1 IFYFAVLKLGGTV
14 VNFNPLYV
22 EREIAFQA
30 RDAEARIM
38 VTLDLKVIYDKV
50 EQVRR
55 EGILDTIIVCPMAD
69 ILPQPKKLLFMLFK
83 GSERARIPN
92 DAAHPRFASL
102 LSHGARPRP
111 IEIDPREDVAVL
123 QYTGG
128 TTGMPKGAMLT
139 HANLSANIEQM
150 QCLFGQAD
158 KGREKML
165 CVLPFFHVFAM
176 TVAQNLSIV
185 LGAEM
190 VLMPRFELKALLDTI
205 QRKRSEERR

>member
-1 IFYFAVLKLGGTV
+1 
-14 VNFNPLYV
+14 
-22 EREIAFQA
+22 
-30 RDAEARIM
+30 
-38 VTLDLKVIYDKV
+38 
-50 EQVRR
+50 
-55 EGILDTIIVCPMAD
+55 
-69 ILPQPKKLLFMLFK
+69 
-83 GSERARIPN
+83 ERARIPN

-128 TTGMPKGAMLT
+128 TTGIPKGAMLT

-150 QCLFGQAD
+150 QCLFEQAD

-205 QRKRSEERR
+205 RRKKTTLFPGVPTIYTAINNAEATKTYDLTTIKLCISGGAPLPVEVKSQFEAITGCVLVEGYGLTEASPVVSCNPLDGT